1 MPKTLTT
8 DQVREAFTRFFVERG
23 HRPLESASLVPVDD
37 PTLLFT
43 SAGMVPFKPYFMG
56 RAVPPARRL
65 TTVQR
70 CFRTTDI
77 ESVGDTTHH
86 TFFEMLGNF
95 SVGDYFKDE
104 AIPWAW
110 EFCTQVLGLPAER
123 LWITVYTDD
132 DEAAEIWR
140 RIGIPGERILRYG
153 ADEGNFWYSGDV
165 GPCGPCSE
173 LHYDFGEEFGCG
185 PACEPKHDC
194 GRFLEIWNLVF
205 MTYMRHDDGSL
216 TELPQKNIDT
226 GAGLER
232 VAMAVQG
239 VRSTYETDGLRALLD
254 AAAALCGQPYGRDP
268 KADQALR
275 VVVDHARA
283 VTFLIA
289 DGVLPSNEGRG
300 YVLRR
305 VLRRAVFFGRAVA
318 MPPGFMERMAERV
331 IAQFQ
336 GRYPH
341 LTREERLIRSVVTRE
356 ESLFRETLE
365 RGLAKLDELLDEV
378 RGTADALPGEEVYRL
393 YETYGVPKELTAEV
407 AAQHGLSIDEDGYRR
422 AREAARERA
431 RAASAARF
439 TMRAQE
445 LADTFARLVGHGER
459 FCGYD
464 RTEMVTHVT
473 GIIHESVLVD
483 SAEEGQEV
491 LVVLHETPFYPE
503 GGGQVGDAGTII
515 GERGRVQVTDTRRDA
530 SGIIYHVGRV
540 TAGVLSLHDE
550 VRAEV
555 DRARRQD
562 AARNHTG
569 THLLHAAL
577 RRVLGEHV
585 HQRGSLVAP
594 DRLRFDYNYQ
604 EAPNPDQLA
613 EVRMLVNER
622 VRMDVPVRTRETTL
636 EQARAEGV
644 LAIFG
649 EKYGERVRVVEI
661 DGNGRGRPFS
671 AELCGGTHVHD
682 TGEIGGLFIIS
693 EGSIGSG
700 LRRIEALTGA
710 AAERW
715 IAEQIRIL
723 DGAARRL
730 GVNPWELEQKIVALQ
745 EELTAERRRAE
756 ALERE
761 AGRRQAQ
768 TLAQQA
774 ETVGDAKLVV
784 GEVHVASV
792 ETLREIAD
800 AVKRDLGR
808 SLIILGA
815 VLDDRPQFL
824 VMAHELE
831 ERVHAGNLVREIAR
845 VAGGGGGG
853 PPRMA
858 QGGGRDPTKL
868 AEALA
873 LGRRLAREQLARG
886 HGRA

>member
-95 SVGDYFKDE
+95 SVGDYFKEE

-110 EFCTQVLGLPAER
+110 EFCTKVLGLPAER

-132 DEAAEIWR
+132 DEAAAIWR
-140 RIGIPGERILRYG
+140 RLGWPEERILRYG

-173 LHYDFGEEFGCG
+173 LHFDFGEEFGCG

-205 MTYMRHDDGSL
+205 MTYMRHEDGSL

-239 VRSTYETDGLRALLD
+239 VRSTYETDGLRALLE
-254 AAAALCGQPYGRDP
+254 AASALCGQPYGRDP

-305 VLRRAVFFGRAVA
+305 VLRRAVFFGRTVA
-318 MPPGFMERMAERV
+318 MPAGFMERMAGHV

-341 LTREERLIRSVVTRE
+341 LTREERLIRSVIARE

-407 AAQHGLSIDEDGYRR
+407 AAQHGLAVDEEGYRR
-422 AREAARERA
+422 ALEAARERA

-445 LADTFARLVGHGER
+445 LADAFARLVGHGER

-464 RTEMVTHVT
+464 RTELVTHVT
-473 GIIHESVLVD
+473 GIIHDSVLVD

-540 TAGVLSLHDE
+540 TTGVLSLHDE

-649 EKYGERVRVVEI
+649 EKYGDRVRVVEI
-661 DGNGRGRPFS
+661 NGDGRERPFS

-730 GVNPWELEQKIVALQ
+730 GVNPWELEQKIIALQ
-745 EELTAERRRAE
+745 EELAAERRRAE

-761 AGRRQAQ
+761 SGRRQAHM
-768 TLAQQA
+768 LAQQA
-774 ETVGDAKLVV
+774 ETIGDAKLVV
-784 GEVHVASV
+784 GEVRVAGV
-792 ETLREIAD
+792 ETMREIAD
-800 AVKRDLGR
+800 EIKRALGR

-815 VLDDRPQFL
+815 VVGDRPQFL
-824 VMAHELE
+824 VMAHELD

-845 VAGGGGGG
+845 AAGGGGGG

-858 QGGGRDPTKL
+858 QGGGRDPAKL
-868 AEALA
+868 ADALA
-873 LGRRLAREQLARG
+873 LGRRLAREQLAGG
-886 HGRA
+886 HG

>member
-1 MPKTLTT
+1 MPQTLTT

-95 SVGDYFKDE
+95 SVGDYFKEE

-110 EFCTQVLGLPAER
+110 EFCTRVLGLPAGR

-140 RIGIPGERILRYG
+140 RIGIPEERILRYG
-153 ADEGNFWYSGDV
+153 AEEGNFWYSGDV

-205 MTYMRHDDGSL
+205 MTYMRHEDGSL

-305 VLRRAVFFGRAVA
+305 VLRRAVFFGRTVA
-318 MPPGFMERMAERV
+318 MPPGFMEQMALRV
-331 IAQFQ
+331 IAQFRP
-336 GRYPH
+336 RYPY
-341 LTREERLIRSVVTRE
+341 LTNEERLVRSVVARE
-356 ESLFRETLE
+356 EALFRETLE
-365 RGLAKLDELLDEV
+365 RGLAKLDELLEQV

-407 AAQHGLSIDEDGYRR
+407 AAEHGLAVDEEGYRR
-422 AREAARERA
+422 ALEAARERA

-439 TMRAQE
+439 TMRAEE
-445 LADTFARLVGHGER
+445 LADAFARLVGHGER

-464 RTEMVTHVT
+464 RTELVTHVT
-473 GIIHESVLVD
+473 GIIHDSLLVE

-503 GGGQVGDAGTII
+503 GGGQVGDAGTIV
-515 GERGRVQVTDTRRDA
+515 GERGRVQVTDTRRDP

-540 TAGVLSLHDE
+540 TTGVLSLHDE

-562 AARNHTG
+562 AARNHAG

-649 EKYGERVRVVEI
+649 EKYGDRVRVVEI
-661 DGNGRGRPFS
+661 DGDGRGRPFS

-745 EELTAERRRAE
+745 EELAAERRRAE

-761 AGRRQAQ
+761 SGRRQADA
-768 TLAQQA
+768 LAQQA

-784 GEVHVASV
+784 GEVRVASV
-792 ETLREIAD
+792 ETMREIAD
-800 AVKRDLGR
+800 EIKRLVGR

-815 VLDDRPQFL
+815 VVGARPNFL
-824 VMAHELE
+824 VMAHELDD
-831 ERVHAGNLVREIAR
+831 RVHAGNLVREIAR

-858 QGGGRDPTKL
+858 QGGGRDPARL
-868 AEALA
+868 ADALA
-873 LGRRLAREQLARG
+873 LGRRLAREQLLG
-886 HGRA
+886 EHG